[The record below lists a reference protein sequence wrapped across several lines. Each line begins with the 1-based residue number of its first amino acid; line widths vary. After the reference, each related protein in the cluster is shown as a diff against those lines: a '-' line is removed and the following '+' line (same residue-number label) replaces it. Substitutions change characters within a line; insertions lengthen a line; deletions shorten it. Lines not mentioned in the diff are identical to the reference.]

1 MEFVKEL
8 LNNQFAL
15 CVPVVLVLVGAVLT
29 FVFGFKKTAQPPF
42 NKLSSGGGDVRKSG
56 SKKRK
61 SKEKVNDFTHSH
73 LLEVK

>member
-8 LNNQFAL
+8 LNNQFAV
-15 CVPVVLVLVGAVLT
+15 CVPVALVLIGAVLT

-42 NKLSSGGGDVRKSG
+42 NKLSSGGGDDRKFG

-61 SKEKVNDFTHSH
+61 SKEKVNDFTHPR
-73 LLEVK
+73 LFEIK